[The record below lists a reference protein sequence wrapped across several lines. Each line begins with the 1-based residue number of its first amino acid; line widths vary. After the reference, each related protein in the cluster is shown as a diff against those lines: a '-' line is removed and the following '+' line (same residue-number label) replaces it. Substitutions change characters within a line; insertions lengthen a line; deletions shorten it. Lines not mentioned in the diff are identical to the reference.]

1 MIIKKFL
8 AKTETEA
15 IEMAKEE
22 LGSSAVVM
30 NIKKVQPKG
39 LAKLFVRSK
48 VEVTAALDENKV
60 YNSEAEKEKKEPKEQ
75 RERKEAA
82 QPGGTI
88 DLSMPKYVPDIVAD
102 EEEEKSVATIEEKLN
117 SLQKLIEKQMLEKKE
132 EEKAAH
138 TPETIEEKVSEEPA
152 EKEKKENKSQEASK
166 ADACKELIY
175 KQMIEN
181 EVEPS
186 IADRLLE
193 EINRSLPEDAAL
205 DQILGVIYQKIILML
220 GQPYMLDKATEDG
233 PKYVFFLGSTGVGKT
248 TTIAK
253 IASKLKL
260 ESKKNV
266 ALVTADTYRIAAV
279 EQLKTYAN
287 ILNVPLK
294 VVYSAD
300 ELGEM
305 QEELGEY
312 DLCLIDTAGCSHKN
326 KEQLGDIR
334 RLIEQ
339 IPIAK
344 REVYLVVNAATK
356 YKDLKEIA
364 DVYRDI
370 TDYSLIFTKLDETS
384 SAGIMLNLKT
394 YTDRPLSY
402 VTWGQ
407 NVPDDIGRVDAQKIA
422 KKLLGG
428 KA

>member
-1 MIIKKFL
+1 
-8 AKTETEA
+8 
-15 IEMAKEE
+15 MAKEE
-22 LGSSAVVM
+22 LGSNAVVM

-39 LAKLFVRSK
+39 LAKIFVKGK
-48 VEVTAALDENKV
+48 VEVTAALDENVV
-60 YNSEAEKEKKEPKEQ
+60 YDSQPEKEKKEQ
-75 RERKEAA
+75 TEAS
-82 QPGGTI
+82 QTGGTI

-102 EEEEKSVATIEEKLN
+102 EGEEKSVATIEEKLN
-117 SLQKLIEKQMLEKKE
+117 SLQKLIEQQMFEKTE
-132 EEKAAH
+132 EEKT
-138 TPETIEEKVSEEPA
+138 TPLPSVEEKAPE
-152 EKEKKENKSQEASK
+152 EKEKKVEKEEKSQGVSK

-175 KQMIEN
+175 KQMLEN
-181 EVEPS
+181 EVEVA
-186 IADRLLE
+186 IADKLMD
-193 EINRSLPEDAAL
+193 EIDRSLPKDASL

-220 GQPYMLDKATEDG
+220 GQPYMIEKMIEDG

-253 IASKLKL
+253 IASKMKL
-260 ESKKNV
+260 EKKKKV
-266 ALVTADTYRIAAV
+266 SLVTADTYRIAAV

-294 VVYSAD
+294 VVYSA
-300 ELGEM
+300 
-305 QEELGEY
+305 EELGEQQEELSQY
-312 DLCLIDTAGCSHKN
+312 DLCLVDTAGCSHKN
-326 KEQLGDIR
+326 KEQLEDIR

-339 IPIAK
+339 VPIAK

-364 DVYRDI
+364 DVYKDI

-384 SAGIMLNLKT
+384 SSGIMLNMRT

-407 NVPDDIGRVDAQKIA
+407 NVPDDIGKVDAQKIA

-428 KA
+428 KS